1 MRTKLTCFMMIAT
14 LLLAA
19 GSAWA
24 SVVNV
29 DYGNVYYYKAQNSEY
44 MPTTQFSLKF
54 DGFSTYGF
62 CVDPVSSIE
71 KDEYSYSFVDWT
83 ADYLQ
88 AAWLMDRYAKTQD
101 DINTRGETVG
111 LQSAI
116 WSAVTNSN
124 YKPMFNTGW
133 QKSTYNYM
141 YESLPGSL
149 SAKIISDLQSEYK
162 ILLPYLATA
171 SGTNVIKQAL
181 IVKYHSSP
189 VPVPAA
195 ALLLGAGLLGIVG
208 IRRRPS
214 V

>member
-29 DYGNVYYYKAQNSEY
+29 DYDKVYSYKTQNFKS
-44 MPTTQFSLKF
+44 MSATQFSLEI

-62 CVDPVSSIE
+62 CVDPFRSIE
-71 KDEYSYSFVDWT
+71 ENKYSYSFVDWT

-88 AAWLMDRYAKTQD
+88 AAWLMDTYVKTQD

-124 YKPMFNTGW
+124 YKPMFNIGW
-133 QKSTYNYM
+133 QKSTYNDM
-141 YESLPGSL
+141 YESLPESL
-149 SAKIISDLQSEYK
+149 SAEIISSLQSEYK
-162 ILLPYLATA
+162 ILLPYLTTA

-208 IRRRPS
+208 IRRRQP

>member
-1 MRTKLTCFMMIAT
+1 MMIAA

-24 SVVNV
+24 SVVKV
-29 DYGNVYYYKAQNSEY
+29 DYDKVYSYTTQNYKSMSA
-44 MPTTQFSLKF
+44 TQFSLDI

-62 CVDPVSSIE
+62 CVDPVNSIGE
-71 KDEYSYSFVDWT
+71 DKYSYIFSAWT
-83 ADYLQ
+83 PDYLQ
-88 AAWLMDRYAKTQD
+88 AAWLMAKYAKTED
-101 DINTRGETVG
+101 TIDTHGETVG

-124 YKPMFNTGW
+124 YKPLFNTDG
-133 QKSTYNYM
+133 QRRKYNNWYG
-141 YESLPGSL
+141 SLPGSL
-149 SAKIISDLQSEYK
+149 SAEIISSLQSEYK
-162 ILLPYLATA
+162 ILLPYLTTA

-181 IVKYHSSP
+181 IVKYPSSP

-208 IRRRPS
+208 IRRRQS